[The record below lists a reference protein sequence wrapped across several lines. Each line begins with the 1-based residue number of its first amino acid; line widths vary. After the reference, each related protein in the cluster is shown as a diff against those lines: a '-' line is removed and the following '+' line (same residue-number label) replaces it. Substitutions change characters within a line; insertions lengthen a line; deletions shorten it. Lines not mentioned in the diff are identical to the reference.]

1 MSNKRFEM
9 YEIRRVLAQ
18 MRLGPRTGRSPSP
31 GSWGERISPGS
42 GNWPMRKG
50 FLTGGR
56 SLPDDIGLA
65 GVFGAPRSWPAE
77 ESSVLPW
84 PDLILAW
91 HRDKI
96 SGQAIHSAL
105 VRNHG
110 TQGMQSRVGRFW
122 EVPGRRGQGRIGHD
136 HAGLRSR
143 GGGPSRLR
151 AGAAASRPEVG
162 SDGVDPDL
170 LDDALLFS
178 HPVCQDRLRPDGL
191 DMVRTASAGFRVPWG
206 AWSCGSSSTP
216 HVREQESL
224 RLRPGGPAILSGIGG
239 RIGLPN
245 FPLSPERSEK
255 KGLRRESNTS
265 RENSFPADI
274 PGSGRRQPADRG
286 MGGREGRD
294 ASSRNDRR

>member
-1 MSNKRFEM
+1 
-9 YEIRRVLAQ
+9 
-18 MRLGPRTGRSPSP
+18 
-31 GSWGERISPGS
+31 
-42 GNWPMRKG
+42 
-50 FLTGGR
+50 
-56 SLPDDIGLA
+56 
-65 GVFGAPRSWPAE
+65 
-77 ESSVLPW
+77 
-84 PDLILAW
+84 
-91 HRDKI
+91 
-96 SGQAIHSAL
+96 
-105 VRNHG
+105 
-110 TQGMQSRVGRFW
+110 MQSRVGRFW

-178 HPVCQDRLRPDGL
+178 HPVCQDRLQPDGL

-274 PGSGRRQPADRG
+274 PGFGRRQPADRG
-286 MGGREGRD
+286 RGGREGRN
-294 ASSRNDRR
+294 ASSRNDRRQPCPPSDKSFLKPLHDRASPASRRKLAGEAPCPRFL